1 MIQKT
6 FRHYQL
12 INRARVK
19 LLSSFL
25 YDLLPFLL
33 FSLNVYLK
41 SHQDFNHL
49 SSYDRHKLKKLI
61 SHNNRKR
68 FGQTVL
74 KSVFDVLSKALC
86 SNTFH
91 VYLKRCISI
100 ELLIH
105 IQKVF
110 ANTNTNDNSNYYDC
124 INSLYDNYYNS
135 IEYKHSITLITSQDY
150 MLLYKIILNCR
161 HRNIQIMQ
169 ILQTPFIFPLKVV
182 TIENVQ
188 EFIKTGKD
196 PLESY
201 LNKSTSDHDKWYLEM
216 QQKRLGRKHPLFQ
229 ELNEQLKIMTSNND
243 IDIFNTHTNDSVDVN
258 TTKASVTT
266 SSIDNVMKSK
276 IERRN
281 RITRKIMN
289 SMKNKYDA
297 KLFTSAARSNNIIAK
312 NNDNNNYSK
321 APRIDSNNGK
331 KCLLLLNCITTEDV
345 VEYYMNLSY
354 YISKRMK
361 FTTNNNISNDNNNNN
376 ERGDITTSN
385 TTSTDDDDVNNRSS
399 SRRGNVQISDDSP
412 LDLSIDIN
420 NDKII
425 ESSHNRV
432 KSKNVM
438 DRRRSQT
445 NNNNNNNY
453 NSKRYS
459 MVKVS
464 NQPLQEISSKTR
476 KSMRITRITTLK
488 QS

>member
-1 MIQKT
+1 
-6 FRHYQL
+6 
-12 INRARVK
+12 
-19 LLSSFL
+19 
-25 YDLLPFLL
+25 
-33 FSLNVYLK
+33 
-41 SHQDFNHL
+41 
-49 SSYDRHKLKKLI
+49 
-61 SHNNRKR
+61 
-68 FGQTVL
+68 
-74 KSVFDVLSKALC
+74 
-86 SNTFH
+86 
-91 VYLKRCISI
+91 
-100 ELLIH
+100 
-105 IQKVF
+105 
-110 ANTNTNDNSNYYDC
+110 
-124 INSLYDNYYNS
+124 
-135 IEYKHSITLITSQDY
+135 
-150 MLLYKIILNCR
+150 
-161 HRNIQIMQ
+161 
-169 ILQTPFIFPLKVV
+169 
-182 TIENVQ
+182 
-188 EFIKTGKD
+188 
-196 PLESY
+196 
-201 LNKSTSDHDKWYLEM
+201 
-216 QQKRLGRKHPLFQ
+216 
-229 ELNEQLKIMTSNND
+229 MTSNND
-243 IDIFNTHTNDSVDVN
+243 INILNTHTNDSVDVN

-276 IERRN
+276 NERRN

-297 KLFTSAARSNNIIAK
+297 KLLTSAARSNNIIAK

-464 NQPLQEISSKTR
+464 NQPFQEISSKTR
-476 KSMRITRITTLK
+476 KSMRITRITTIK

>member
-1 MIQKT
+1 MIQRT

-33 FSLNVYLK
+33 FSLYIYLK

-49 SSYDRHKLKKLI
+49 SSYDRNKLKKLL
-61 SHNNRKR
+61 SQNNRKR

-74 KSVFDVLSKALC
+74 KSVFDILSKALC

-91 VYLKRCISI
+91 VYLKQCISI

-110 ANTNTNDNSNYYDC
+110 ANTDTNDNNNYDDC
-124 INSLYDNYYNS
+124 VNSLYDNYYNS
-135 IEYKHSITLITSQDY
+135 IEYKHSITLITSQEY
-150 MLLYKIILNCR
+150 MLLYEIILNCR

-169 ILQTPFIFPLKVV
+169 SLQTPFIFPLKVV
-182 TIENVQ
+182 TIENVK
-188 EFIKTGKD
+188 EFIITGKD

-201 LNKSTSDHDKWYLEM
+201 LNKASSDHDKWYLEM

-229 ELNEQLKIMTSNND
+229 ELNQQLKTMSSSKD
-243 IDIFNTHTNDSVDVN
+243 INIFNTHTNDSVDVN
-258 TTKASVTT
+258 TTRASVTT
-266 SSIDNVMKSK
+266 SCIDNVMKRK
-276 IERRN
+276 NERRN

-289 SMKNKYDA
+289 SMKNKYYA
-297 KLFTSAARSNNIIAK
+297 KFLTSAARSNNINIIAK
-312 NNDNNNYSK
+312 NYDDNNYSK
-321 APRIDSNNGK
+321 APKIDYNNGK
-331 KCLLLLNCITTEDV
+331 KCLLLLNCITAEDV

-354 YISKRMK
+354 HISKRMK
-361 FTTNNNISNDNNNNN
+361 FTTNYNISNDNNNNN
-376 ERGDITTSN
+376 EKGDA
-385 TTSTDDDDVNNRSS
+385 TTSTTTSTYDDDVNIRSS

-412 LDLSIDIN
+412 LDLSIDNN
-420 NDKII
+420 NDKNI

-432 KSKNVM
+432 KSKTVM

-445 NNNNNNNY
+445 NNNNNNN
-453 NSKRYS
+453 SKRYS

-464 NQPLQEISSKTR
+464 HQPLQEISSKTK
-476 KSMRITRITTLK
+476 KSIRITRITTIK